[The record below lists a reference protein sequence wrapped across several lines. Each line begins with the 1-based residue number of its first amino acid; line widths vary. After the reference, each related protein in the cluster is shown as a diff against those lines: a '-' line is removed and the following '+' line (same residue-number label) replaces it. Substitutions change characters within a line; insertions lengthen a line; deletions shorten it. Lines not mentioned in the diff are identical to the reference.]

1 MSVACCCVLLLER
14 WLTLLACGCV
24 QAYND
29 RGALVP
35 DEIVMDM
42 VGAACAS
49 RIGQHVARRIDGI
62 DAK

>member
-1 MSVACCCVLLLER
+1 MLER
-14 WLTLLACGCV
+14 CLTVLACDCV

-42 VGAACAS
+42 VGAACAL
-49 RIGQHVARRIDGI
+49 RIGQPVARRIDGI
-62 DAK
+62 DAI